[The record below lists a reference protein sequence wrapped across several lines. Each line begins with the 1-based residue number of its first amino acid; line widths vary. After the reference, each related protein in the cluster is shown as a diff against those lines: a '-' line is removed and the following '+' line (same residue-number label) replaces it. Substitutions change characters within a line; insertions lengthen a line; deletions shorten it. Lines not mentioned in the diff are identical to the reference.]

1 VSPMPSAHE
10 AIDAAIGEI
19 DRIRRLLKRGGSPQV
34 RSTDERDVIRATCLA
49 WFNNHRPDLRQ
60 VIGED
65 LLQTTDSSYKGI
77 LAAADRATARRT
89 YDEWLKGLR
98 RLVSD
103 LRSHAVAPPSAAKLT
118 PESPP
123 TFDSLVPDPA
133 MRKVLSR
140 RWEECTKC
148 VSAKAPLAATVM
160 MGGLL
165 EALLLARV
173 HRESDK
179 SSVFRAVSA
188 PRDVKTGKSLMLQ
201 EWTLRSYID
210 VAHELGWITS
220 SAKDLGEVVRDYRN
234 YIHPHKELTHG
245 VHLGDHDARLFWEVA
260 KGISR
265 QLLETAS
272 T

>member
-1 VSPMPSAHE
+1 MPGAHD
-10 AIDAAIGEI
+10 AIDAAIDEI
-19 DRIRRLLKRGGSPQV
+19 DRLRRLLKRGRSPQV
-34 RSTDERDVIRATCLA
+34 RSTDEKDVIRATCLT
-49 WFNNHRPDLRQ
+49 WFNNHRSELRQ
-60 VIGED
+60 IVGDD
-65 LLQTTDSSYKGI
+65 LLQGADAAYKGI

-89 YDEWLKGLR
+89 YDESLKGLR
-98 RLVSD
+98 KLVSD
-103 LRSHAVAPPSAAKLT
+103 LRSYAVAPLRPAKPT
-118 PESPP
+118 TDSPP
-123 TFDSLVPDPA
+123 SFDSLVPDPA
-133 MRKVLSR
+133 MRKVLAR

-173 HRESDK
+173 HRQTDK
-179 SSVFRAVSA
+179 SSVFRTVSA
-188 PRDVKTGKSLMLQ
+188 PRESKTGKPLMLQ
-201 EWTLRSYID
+201 EWTLRNYID

-245 VHLGDHDARLFWEVA
+245 VHLEDHDARLFWEVA
-260 KGISR
+260 KGITR
-265 QLLETAS
+265 QLLETRS